1 MGWLGGLG
9 LFYFFIEYGWTLI
22 AAWALWSIAVF
33 TRHLAA
39 GMKAKA
45 DARREE
51 ARAIAAQAD
60 LENAQWL
67 GGALYEGQY
76 PAATMPLT
84 SRYARG
90 VASAYE
96 PYDAEDM
103 APDWGLPPDW
113 SWVEPK

>member
-1 MGWLGGLG
+1 
-9 LFYFFIEYGWTLI
+9 
-22 AAWALWSIAVF
+22 
-33 TRHLAA
+33 
-39 GMKAKA
+39 
-45 DARREE
+45 
-51 ARAIAAQAD
+51 
-60 LENAQWL
+60 
-67 GGALYEGQY
+67 
-76 PAATMPLT
+76 MPLT